1 MNSSAQ
7 PTSVYLPDE
16 IEQSLQRLVQQ
27 TGKPKAEL
35 IREAIE
41 AYLENQKHS
50 LPRSIGIGASDR
62 GDLSERVDELLW
74 QEP

>member
-16 IEQSLQRLVQQ
+16 IERSLQRLVQQ

-41 AYLENQKHS
+41 VYLESQKHP

-74 QEP
+74 QES

>member
-1 MNSSAQ
+1 MNSSTQ
-7 PTSVYLPDE
+7 PTSVYLPNE
-16 IEQSLQRLVQQ
+16 IERSLQQLVQQ

-41 AYLENQKHS
+41 AYLGNQKHPS
-50 LPRSIGIGASDR
+50 PRSIGIGASDR